1 MTINGE
7 NMHDLV
13 RASDLADAHR
23 KLMVAAEKVQEAM
36 SDLGKWKID
45 FKFEIIPTNFD
56 FRVTMNKGNGAGFIR
71 TFTVQE
77 VLYYK
82 DDPQSFI
89 LLIAEMAFI
98 KLLKD
103 VIVND
108 ISSSVTK
115 SISNISRMTAV
126 DGVK

>member
-1 MTINGE
+1 
-7 NMHDLV
+7 MHELV

-23 KLMVAAEKVQEAM
+23 KLIVAAEKVQQAM
-36 SDLGKWKID
+36 TDLGKWKID
-45 FKFEIIPTNFD
+45 FKFEIMPTNFD
-56 FRVTMNKGNGAGFIR
+56 FRVTMNKGNGAGFIK

-77 VLYYK
+77 VLYYR

-89 LLIAEMAFI
+89 LLIAEIAFV

-108 ISSSVTK
+108 ISSAVSKSVT
-115 SISNISRMTAV
+115 NISRMVAA

>member
-45 FKFEIIPTNFD
+45 FKFEIMPTNFD

-89 LLIAEMAFI
+89 VMIAELAFV
-98 KLLKD
+98 KLLKE
-103 VIVND
+103 VIIND
-108 ISSSVTK
+108 ITPSVSK
-115 SISNISRMTAV
+115 AVVNISRLASSES
-126 DGVK
+126 K

>member
-1 MTINGE
+1 
-7 NMHDLV
+7 MHDLV

-45 FKFEIIPTNFD
+45 FKFEIMPTNFD

-89 LLIAEMAFI
+89 VMIAELAFV
-98 KLLKD
+98 KLLKE
-103 VIVND
+103 VIIND
-108 ISSSVTK
+108 ITPSVSK
-115 SISNISRMTAV
+115 AVVNISRLASSES
-126 DGVK
+126 K